1 MCFRQKAV
9 TLLPLNKEKKMNK
22 LVFPL
27 ALLLLTACANKGQN
41 SKEAAKAETAADTL
55 KKEEPKQFY
64 AQMEFPD
71 GIIYDFGNYY
81 EREVKTHDFVV
92 RNPGK
97 EPLIISNVETSCS
110 CITATAPK
118 KPILEGQTDVIH
130 VSYDGNGFTE
140 GFWGKHIRVH
150 ANIEE
155 HYIDLVLQGSY
166 YKNK

>member
-1 MCFRQKAV
+1 MKQ
-9 TLLPLNKEKKMNK
+9 LL
-22 LVFPL
+22 FPL
-27 ALLLLTACANKGQN
+27 ALLLLAACGQKDQN
-41 SKEAAKAETAADTL
+41 AQNGAESQVAQDTL
-55 KKEEPKQFY
+55 KKEQPKEFF

-71 GIIYDFGNYY
+71 GTIYDFGNYY

-97 EPLIISNVETSCS
+97 EPLVISQVETGCS

-150 ANIEE
+150 ANIKE
-155 HYIDLVLQGSY
+155 HYVDLVLQGSY
-166 YKNK
+166 YNK